1 MGKRV
6 FEEVDDNTYQGCYQD
21 GSPSIMTFIGG
32 SPPAKI
38 NVSIVNGDFSQP
50 VMAHNTFQYIK
61 RCKNN
66 NGFVDCN
73 KLFRKISVGDT
84 IIFSCKNNKIEAQL
98 KKVNIYKSL
107 QEMLDST
114 SVKTIEY
121 NGVNPFEFLEIIN
134 NKSKK
139 KFRVYDVDYYEDKT
153 YLSHRSNT

>member
-6 FEEVDDNTYQGCYQD
+6 FEEVDD
-21 GSPSIMTFIGG
+21 
-32 SPPAKI
+32 
-38 NVSIVNGDFSQP
+38 
-50 VMAHNTFQYIK
+50 
-61 RCKNN
+61 
-66 NGFVDCN
+66 N

-153 YLSHRSNT
+153 DEDNNRPKRNIPKEISNMIESIIKKDDDNIWDDDWDDD

>member
-6 FEEVDDNTYQGCYQD
+6 FEEVDD
-21 GSPSIMTFIGG
+21 
-32 SPPAKI
+32 
-38 NVSIVNGDFSQP
+38 
-50 VMAHNTFQYIK
+50 NTFQYIK

-153 YLSHRSNT
+153 DEDNNRPKRNIPKEISNMIESIIKKDDDNIWDDDWDDD

>member
-6 FEEVDDNTYQGCYQD
+6 FEEVDD
-21 GSPSIMTFIGG
+21 
-32 SPPAKI
+32 
-38 NVSIVNGDFSQP
+38 
-50 VMAHNTFQYIK
+50 NTFQYIK

-134 NKSKK
+134 NKSKR

-153 YLSHRSNT
+153 DEDNNRPKRNIPKEISNMIESIIKKDDDNIWDDDWDDD

>member
-1 MGKRV
+1 MFMGKRV
-6 FEEVDDNTYQGCYQD
+6 FEEVDD
-21 GSPSIMTFIGG
+21 
-32 SPPAKI
+32 
-38 NVSIVNGDFSQP
+38 
-50 VMAHNTFQYIK
+50 NTFQYIK

-84 IIFSCKNNKIEAQL
+84 IIFSCKNNKIEAHL

-107 QEMLDST
+107 KEMLDST

-139 KFRVYDVDYYEDKT
+139 RFRVYDVDYYEEKT
-153 YLSHRSNT
+153 DEDNNRPKRNIPKEISNMIESIIKKNDNNIWDDDDEDD

>member
-1 MGKRV
+1 MFMGKRV
-6 FEEVDDNTYQGCYQD
+6 FEEVDD
-21 GSPSIMTFIGG
+21 
-32 SPPAKI
+32 
-38 NVSIVNGDFSQP
+38 
-50 VMAHNTFQYIK
+50 NTFQYIK

-121 NGVNPFEFLEIIN
+121 NGINPFEFLEIIN

-139 KFRVYDVDYYEDKT
+139 KFRVYDVDYYDEDNNRPK
-153 YLSHRSNT
+153 RNIPKEISNMIESIIKKDDDNIWDDD